1 MDEGKTDAKADETE
15 VDEVPPTARIPHVDG
30 PDEGPDGAA
39 VDTEAAP
46 DEHVDASA
54 ETTDAEQADE
64 TEAAPVAD
72 AVTDEATEDERDA
85 ARARHL
91 HHGRRIGI
99 AVAAVTAV
107 LLAGSGAYAKTWE
120 RNQISDLASKDAAI
134 ERDISTLVK
143 KSSTETA
150 YTADDLAADDSAY
163 VDQLKAAIKAA
174 QKAADAAAPTVT
186 DWYDLWD
193 VSSNVDAAKDA
204 VSGHKDALD
213 SLAKVVKDVDE
224 SHERRLSDNARDALS
239 KAIEGAQS
247 LFDSTDGKVSD
258 NATRDALKSALADAS
273 GKAKAEGQ
281 DPSVYSGSQDALKKA
296 TDAVT
301 ASNAAWKKAQEEAAA
316 RAAAAKAAAAR
327 TRRTSSGGV
336 SSGSYDGGTWNV
348 SYRGLDD
355 PTTANADGSTAK
367 WVDGYY
373 VAHSWSE
380 GGKRIASKP
389 QHVVV
394 DGKSYHYVSSEIIS
408 LDSDAD
414 SAISY
419 AHQNGGIGF
428 QTCVGNNN
436 AILTHYEAD

>member
-1 MDEGKTDAKADETE
+1 MDEGKTDETE
-15 VDEVPPTARIPHVDG
+15 VDEGLPTAKIPHVDG
-30 PDEGPDGAA
+30 PDEGPKPMTDVTEDDAKA
-39 VDTEAAP
+39 EAEAA
-46 DEHVDASA
+46 
-54 ETTDAEQADE
+54 
-64 TEAAPVAD
+64 EAAEAAQNGTRAVEPVPDGSKATS
-72 AVTDEATEDERDA
+72 VTER
-85 ARARHL
+85 RH
-91 HHGRRIGI
+91 RRRRVGI
-99 AVAAVTAV
+99 AVAAVAAA
-107 LLAGSGAYAKTWE
+107 LLVGSGAYAKTWE
-120 RNQISDLASKDAAI
+120 RSQISELASKDAAI
-134 ERDISTLVK
+134 ERDISALVK
-143 KSSTETA
+143 NSSTETA

-163 VDQLKAAIKAA
+163 VDRLKDAVKAA
-174 QKAADAAAPTVT
+174 QKAADAASPTVT
-186 DWYDLWD
+186 DWYDVWD

-204 VSGHKDALD
+204 VSGHRDALD

-258 NATRDALKSALADAS
+258 NATRDALSKALADAS
-273 GKAKAEGQ
+273 GKAKAAGQ
-281 DPSVYSGSQDALKKA
+281 DPSVYSGAQDALKKA

-316 RAAAAKAAAAR
+316 RAAAARAAAA
-327 TRRTSSGGV
+327 RTSSGGV
-336 SSGSYDGGTWNV
+336 SSGTYDGGTWNV